1 MLDNIFVLLLPFAA
15 SILVGIINGEIQ
27 IADSNCPP
35 HSWSTNALNGALE
48 CIECN
53 KCNNFSS
60 D

>member
-1 MLDNIFVLLLPFAA
+1 MLAMALPMLGALLVSL
-15 SILVGIINGEIQ
+15 ITGEIQ

-35 HSWSTNALNGALE
+35 HSWSTNVLNGTLE
-48 CIECN
+48 CTECN

>member
-1 MLDNIFVLLLPFAA
+1 MMLAIALPMLGALLVSLITDDIQFNA
-15 SILVGIINGEIQ
+15 S
-27 IADSNCPP
+27 DCPP
-35 HSWSTNALNGALE
+35 HRWSTNAFNGALE

>member
-1 MLDNIFVLLLPFAA
+1 MMLAMALPMLGALLVSL
-15 SILVGIINGEIQ
+15 INGEIQ